1 MIFLHTYEEAVNEF
15 HEKSATT
22 IFVFTMLLTVTPIKD
37 YLIAMAFSWMYYSQG
52 IKTTDTRVLNEKEKE
67 RLLFATLRSQ
77 MLAGSKGTGASI
89 NQIDEEENE
98 NHESLEN
105 HLTSDYRKDDEEEK
119 ETSLHK

>member
-37 YLIAMAFSWMYYSQG
+37 YLIAMGFSWMYYSQG

-89 NQIDEEENE
+89 N
-98 NHESLEN
+98 
-105 HLTSDYRKDDEEEK
+105 
-119 ETSLHK
+119 